1 MKSSTLQVVCWIL
14 LVFCNTVRAQTETKA
29 AKKEPASSISGKVT
43 IKGKGAPGIVVG
55 VRSPEPYGPQTST
68 YKGTTDQDGN
78 YKITNVPPGTYRV
91 IPAAPA
97 FVNSG
102 GQDSKTLIIADR
114 ETVEGID
121 FALFRG
127 GVITGKAV
135 DSEGLP
141 LIEEQI
147 TLLPAEA
154 NNQSGQYIG
163 ELDNAQTDDRGIYRI
178 FGIPPGR
185 YKVAAGPRDG
195 YFGGGSRRSLYKQ
208 TFYPATTDPSK
219 ASIVDVTEGGE
230 ATDVDI
236 TVNRSLT
243 TFTVSGRV
251 VNGETLK
258 PLPNVNLVVQ
268 RTISEGQTT
277 LDSGPPS
284 DIQGEFKLE
293 NLTPGKYA
301 VFVTSRDDRQM
312 RAEEVSF
319 EVIDQDLTGLIVK
332 TTEGGNGSV
341 SGLIVLEGRNDKDAL
356 AVLSQARL
364 QTFIPGGANG
374 GPGIALRP
382 VSINPDGSFR
392 VGGLQSGLVH
402 FQLTSTDHRPFT
414 GLAIIR
420 VERDGVAQPRGVEIR
435 DKEQITGV
443 RLVVRYSNG
452 TVRGVVKTENGELPP
467 TARISIRLSNLADDS
482 MGVQRGFQPPP
493 NVDSRGRFLAE
504 GLAAGTYEV
513 RATVF
518 IPGSR
523 IRPPFATQQVSV
535 VEGGVT
541 EVTITV
547 NLAPSPGPGN
557 P

>member
-1 MKSSTLQVVCWIL
+1 
-14 LVFCNTVRAQTETKA
+14 
-29 AKKEPASSISGKVT
+29 
-43 IKGKGAPGIVVG
+43 
-55 VRSPEPYGPQTST
+55 
-68 YKGTTDQDGN
+68 
-78 YKITNVPPGTYRV
+78 
-91 IPAAPA
+91 
-97 FVNSG
+97 
-102 GQDSKTLIIADR
+102 
-114 ETVEGID
+114 
-121 FALFRG
+121 
-127 GVITGKAV
+127 
-135 DSEGLP
+135 
-141 LIEEQI
+141 
-147 TLLPAEA
+147 
-154 NNQSGQYIG
+154 
-163 ELDNAQTDDRGIYRI
+163 
-178 FGIPPGR
+178 
-185 YKVAAGPRDG
+185 
-195 YFGGGSRRSLYKQ
+195 
-208 TFYPATTDPSK
+208 
-219 ASIVDVTEGGE
+219 
-230 ATDVDI
+230 
-236 TVNRSLT
+236 VNRSLT

-523 IRPPFATQQVSV
+523 FRPPFATQQVSV